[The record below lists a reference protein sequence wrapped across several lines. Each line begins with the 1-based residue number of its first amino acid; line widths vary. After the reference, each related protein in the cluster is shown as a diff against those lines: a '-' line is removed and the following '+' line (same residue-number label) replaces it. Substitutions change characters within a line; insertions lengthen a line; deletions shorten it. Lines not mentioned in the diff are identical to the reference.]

1 MGEISNLKLK
11 KGGYN
16 ADAWMNIMTG
26 LQTTRDKGTY
36 SEIAN
41 WTPLTKQTCQ
51 AMYATDEAAR
61 KCAVLVPTDAV
72 REGISW
78 NMDETEDHETILK
91 YMDEEFRR
99 LDVMEQLRE
108 AWIQANVFGGAIAL
122 LVVDDGSRK
131 LSSPLKPEKVKEFKS
146 IRIFNRHEVFVE
158 PFDVITDLSSEYY
171 GQPLY
176 YRYTPNLGTDDA
188 KEIKIH
194 HTRVVRFDGNE
205 LPRDLYV
212 QNGYWHDTIYKSLH
226 EAIKNYSVVHETIA
240 SMVYDFQTPLYKIE
254 GLSEA
259 LAQDEDEL
267 VVKKVQIAHLT
278 KSINR
283 ALVLD
288 AEDQFENISLG
299 VSGISELVDLTIQR
313 LVVGM
318 RVPKTIFLGVSP
330 SGLSGTGYSELIN
343 YYDNVKSMQ
352 QVKLRKPIELITKLI
367 FEQDGAMAR
376 PENLVF
382 SFNPLFQLDREAE
395 QKARKLQADI
405 DSIYIDKGVV
415 SREEVTQSRFGHGTY
430 NYETVLDE
438 TLGERVTAASMSP
451 MAMQSEE
458 ATEGTKEQSV
468 SPNELS
474 QSKN

>member
-1 MGEISNLKLK
+1 MAKNLKLEVK
-11 KGGYN
+11 KAGFN
-16 ADAWMNIMTG
+16 ADAWQNIMTG
-26 LQTTRDKGTY
+26 LQTPKDKGTY

-41 WTPLTKQTCQ
+41 WTPLDENTCQ
-51 AMYATDEAAR
+51 SMYATDEAAR

-78 NMDETEDHETILK
+78 NMDETERHEEVIK
-91 YMDEEFRR
+91 YIDSEFRR
-99 LDVMEQLRE
+99 LSVMEQLRE
-108 AWIQANVFGGAIAL
+108 AWIQANVYGGSIAL
-122 LVVDDGSRK
+122 MVVDDGSRK
-131 LSSPLKPEKVKEFKS
+131 LSTPLKADRVKEFKAL
-146 IRIFNRHEVFVE
+146 RVFNKHEVYIE
-158 PFDVITDLSSEYY
+158 SSDIITDLSSEYY
-171 GQPLY
+171 GEPLF
-176 YRYTPNLGTDDA
+176 YRYTPDIGVGDS

-194 HTRVVRFDGNE
+194 RSRVLRFDGNE

-212 QNGYWHDTIYKSLH
+212 RNGYWHDSIYKALF
-226 EAIKNYSVVHETIA
+226 EAIKNYSVVHETVA

-267 VVKKVQIAHLT
+267 IVKKVQIAHLT

-288 AEDQFENISLG
+288 AQDEFENISLG

-352 QVKLRKPIELITKLI
+352 QVKLRKGLELITDLI
-367 FEQDGAMAR
+367 FEQDSAMDR
-376 PENLVF
+376 PEGLVF
-382 SFNPLFQLDREAE
+382 NFNPLFQLDREAE

-415 SREEVTQSRFGHGTY
+415 SREEITESRFGHGNY
-430 NYETVLDE
+430 NYETILDE
-438 TLGERVTAASMSP
+438 NLGERVPSSNPGEST
-451 MAMQSEE
+451 
-458 ATEGTKEQSV
+458 ATEGVKEQSV

>member
-1 MGEISNLKLK
+1 MSEISDLKVK

-16 ADAWMNIMTG
+16 VDAWMNIMTG

-36 SEIAN
+36 SEIAT
-41 WTPLTKQTCQ
+41 WTPLGEDICQ
-51 AMYATDEAAR
+51 SMYATDEVAR
-61 KCAVLVPTDAV
+61 KCAVLIPTDAL

-78 NMDETEDHETILK
+78 NMEETEKHEEVIK
-91 YMDEEFRR
+91 YIDSEFRR
-99 LDVMEQLRE
+99 LSVMEQLRE
-108 AWIQANVFGGAIAL
+108 AWIQANVYGGSIAL
-122 LVVDDGSRK
+122 MVVDDGSRK
-131 LSSPLKPEKVKEFKS
+131 LSTPLKPERVKSFKAL
-146 IRIFNRHEVFVE
+146 RVFNKHEVYIE
-158 PFDVITDLSSEYY
+158 PFDIITDLSSEFY
-171 GQPLY
+171 GEPLY
-176 YRYTPNLGTDDA
+176 YRYTPDIGVGDP

-194 HTRVVRFDGNE
+194 RSRVLRFDGNE

-212 QNGYWHDTIYKSLH
+212 RNGYWHDTVYKSLY
-226 EAIKNYSVVHETIA
+226 EAIKNYSVVHEAVA

-267 VVKKVQIAHLT
+267 IIKKVQIAHLT

-288 AEDQFENISLG
+288 AQDEFENISLG
-299 VSGISELVDLTIQR
+299 VSGINDLVDLTIQR

-352 QVKLRKPIELITKLI
+352 QVKLRKGIELLTELI
-367 FEQDGAMAR
+367 FEQDGAIGK
-376 PENLVF
+376 PDGLVF
-382 SFNPLFQLDREAE
+382 NFNPLFQLDREAE

-415 SREEVTQSRFGHGTY
+415 SKEEVTESRFGHGTY
-430 NYETVLDE
+430 NYETILDE
-438 TLGERVTAASMSP
+438 KLGERISASSMSP
-451 MAMQSEE
+451 MGAEPSE

-468 SPNELS
+468 SPSEMS